1 MSLEMKNMPT
11 PVHNETEESRKPGFL
26 TTTAVWLRYVL
37 LAFAVLFLVWFAL
50 SARSTANEISDVSQ
64 AMVSDVGGA
73 E

>member
-26 TTTAVWLRYVL
+26 TTNAVWLRHGL
-37 LAFAVLFLVWFAL
+37 LAFAVLLLVWFTLRAT
-50 SARSTANEISDVSQ
+50 STANDISNVSQ
-64 AMVSDVGGA
+64 AMLSNVGGA